1 MPTLEDRYPGTLL
14 GLASGDALG
23 GPVEFK
29 DRAWIA
35 AAYPDGLRD
44 FVGGGWLNLAPGE
57 ITDDTQLTLAV
68 ARSLGPD
75 GLDMARLTEEAL
87 AWYRSKPKDV
97 GNTTR
102 AALANL
108 DRGVGWEEAGAQAV
122 AAMTPERAASNGG
135 VMRCAPVAL
144 RFRREPERLVAASL
158 DQARIT
164 HAEPRAMWA
173 AVAVNQAIAH
183 LLNGG
188 DLGGVAAAAV
198 AGVPNDELVWEIVAS
213 ADAPRE
219 AVSGRGGAVATT
231 GGAFW
236 ALLHAPNAEEAIVAA
251 VGLGDD
257 TDTVGA
263 VAGAMAGAWQGVQAL
278 PARWL
283 DLLQPREE
291 LEAHARR
298 LLALSVADEA
308 NDGD

>member
-1 MPTLEDRYPGTLL
+1 MPTLEDRYLGTLL
-14 GLASGDALG
+14 GLACGDALG

-29 DRAWIA
+29 ERDWIA
-35 AAYPDGLRD
+35 ARYPGGLRD
-44 FVGGGWLNLAPGE
+44 FVGGGWLDLAPGE
-57 ITDDTQLTLAV
+57 VTDDTQLTLAV
-68 ARSLGPD
+68 ARALGPG
-75 GLDMARLTEEAL
+75 GLDMARLTNEML
-87 AWYRSKPKDV
+87 AWYRSEPKDI

-102 AALANL
+102 AALEAL
-108 DRGVGWEEAGAQAV
+108 DRDAGWETAGERAV
-122 AAMTPERAASNGG
+122 AALGPGRTASNGG

-144 RFRREPERLVAASL
+144 RFRREPERLVVASL
-158 DQARIT
+158 NQARIT

-183 LLNGG
+183 LLDGG
-188 DLGGVAAAAV
+188 DLAAV
-198 AGVPNDELVWEIVAS
+198 REAATAGVPNDELAAAIRAS

-236 ALLHAPNAEEAIVAA
+236 ALLHAPTAEEAIVAA

-263 VAGAMAGAWQGVQAL
+263 VTGAMAGAWQGVGAL

-283 DLLQPREE
+283 DRVQWREE
-291 LEAHARR
+291 LEGHARR
-298 LLALSVADEA
+298 LLALSET
-308 NDGD
+308 DG